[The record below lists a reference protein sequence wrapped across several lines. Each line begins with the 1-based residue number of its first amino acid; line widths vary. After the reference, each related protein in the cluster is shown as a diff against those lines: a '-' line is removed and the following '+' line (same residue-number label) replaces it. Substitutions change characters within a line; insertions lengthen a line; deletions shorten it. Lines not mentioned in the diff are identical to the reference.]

1 MNIEKAFDS
10 LDHNLFISA
19 LEKYGFCKN
28 FISWVKILL
37 KNQESCILM
46 VESCILKYFLLERG
60 ASQGYPTSAYL
71 FILPLQILFHIIR

>member
-1 MNIEKAFDS
+1 MNIEKAFGS

-37 KNQESCILM
+37 KNQ
-46 VESCILKYFLLERG
+46 ESCILKYFLLERG